1 MMPTPIE
8 TSRCGPSISKFL
20 VRAKLHAFTLIELL
34 VVIAIIAIL
43 ASLLLPAL
51 SRAKLKAAQANC
63 LSNEKQLS
71 TAWLMYASDNQDRII
86 SMSTPDYNTGVVAW
100 RYDNWNPASLTI
112 PGGTSGQ
119 QKHIL
124 ELQEAYREAGLCQYA
139 PNLDVIHCPA
149 DLRRNSPVAAPDDL
163 KTQASSVPGYFAYG
177 SYSGAGCLNGF
188 DVNASHGQIYKQTD
202 VLHPSE
208 RYLWVEENDP
218 RNENVNSWDQPDFS
232 SPETGFAGSTVQDS
246 TACWHG
252 NSSTFAWV
260 DGHAESHH
268 WLDSINIAY
277 ALSLDPNK
285 YFSSTRPTLA
295 NSPRDIGFLT
305 SGYAMTQNP

>member
-1 MMPTPIE
+1 
-8 TSRCGPSISKFL
+8 
-20 VRAKLHAFTLIELL
+20 VRSKLHAFTLIELL

-86 SMSTPDYNTGVVAW
+86 SMSTPDYNAGVVAW
-100 RYDNWNPASLTI
+100 RYDNWNPLSLAI
-112 PGGTSGQ
+112 PAGTSGQ

-163 KTQASSVPGYFAYG
+163 KTQAASVPGYFAYG
-177 SYSGAGCLNGF
+177 SYSGAGCLNGS
-188 DVNASHGQIYKQTD
+188 DINASHGQLYKQTD

-268 WLDSINIAY
+268 WIDSINIAY
-277 ALSLDPNK
+277 ALSMDPNK
-285 YFSSTRPTLA
+285 YFGSMTKPSLV
-295 NSPRDIGFLT
+295 NSPRDVGFLT